1 MALVL
6 IGIPPVDRDCPGCG
20 KGPAASVRVH
30 ARNNRWKNGRD
41 RREGPLRGWRI
52 STGRSRTPPTV
63 PRRCRFPIP
72 VASRAASIGFEFL
85 RREPSSAIHD
95 CKKWSG
101 GVRERPVSIFR
112 RPWSSSGFRRRPSA
126 CMRVISVEDSRDHGQ
141 GPLRG
146 WWILTGRSRTPPT
159 VPRRCRFPIPV
170 VSGAASIDFEV
181 AASGNPSSAIH
192 DCKNGRGRSREPP
205 R

>member
-1 MALVL
+1 MA
-6 IGIPPVDRDCPGCG
+6 DF
-20 KGPAASVRVH
+20 
-30 ARNNRWKNGRD
+30 NGAFANAPYGSEAVPFPD
-41 RREGPLRGWRI
+41 SGWRAEQR
-52 STGRSRTPPTV
+52 RSDLRFLQAGTSV
-63 PRRCRFPIP
+63 GNPRLQKMVR
-72 VASRAASIGFEFL
+72 
-85 RREPSSAIHD
+85 
-95 CKKWSG
+95 